1 MTILLIEDDLP
12 LGTSLQR
19 VLADAGHSVVWL
31 RTAAAAKRFLD
42 QQSFELAL
50 LDVMLPDDSGLAVLR
65 WLRARGD
72 ATPVLMLTARDSV
85 SDRVEGLDSGADD
98 YLPKPFAIEELL
110 SRIRVLQRRQHQQL
124 SAVWSLG
131 SLQIDTAR
139 RRVRLNELDVPLSA
153 REYDLLLALAGHP
166 GKVMT
171 RTQIEQAAAI
181 TETTDSNTL
190 DVHIYN
196 LRKKLGSQMIGTVRG
211 VGYVLEV
218 AP

>member
-1 MTILLIEDDLP
+1 MRILLVEDDLP

-19 VLADAGHSVVWL
+19 VLIDAGHAVVWL
-31 RTAAAAKRFLD
+31 RTAADATRFISKQL
-42 QQSFELAL
+42 FELVL
-50 LDVMLPDDSGLAVLR
+50 LDVMLPDDSGLSVLR

-72 ATPVLMLTARDSV
+72 ATLVLMITARDSV

-110 SRIRVLQRRQHQQL
+110 SRIRVLQRRQRQQL
-124 SAVWSLG
+124 TAVWSLG
-131 SLQIDTAR
+131 DLQIDTAR
-139 RRVRLNELDVPLSA
+139 RRVLLNDVDVPLSP
-153 REYDLLLALAGHP
+153 REYDLLLALAENP

-171 RTQIEQAAAI
+171 RMQIEQASAVAQG
-181 TETTDSNTL
+181 TDSNTL

-196 LRKKLGSQMIGTVRG
+196 LRKKLGSQLIGTVRG

-218 AP
+218 AT